1 MPKKVV
7 TGIVKSDKMAK
18 TRVVEIPWLIKHPKY
33 GKYLRRRTICY
44 VHDEKN
50 DSSLGDT
57 VEIQESR
64 PRSKTKRW
72 ELLRVV
78 KAVKNKE
85 AQSVEAVNEVPV

>member
-1 MPKKVV
+1 MPKKVA
-7 TGIVKSDKMAK
+7 TGVVKSDKMQK
-18 TRVVEIPWLIKHPKY
+18 TRVVEIPWQVKHPKY
-33 GKYLRRRTICY
+33 GKYMRRRTICY
-44 VHDEKN
+44 VHDENN

-78 KAVKNKE
+78 NAVKNKE
-85 AQSVEAVNEVPV
+85 AQTVEAVNEVPV